1 MVELLGA
8 ALTVIISYKIAS
20 AAGLLTMFFIGVIL
34 AVICIGIRGK

>member
-8 ALTVIISYKIAS
+8 TLTVIVSYKIAS

-34 AVICIGIRGK
+34 AVIAIAVRSK